1 MGVAVVRDAFAVSA
15 GRPRSGPCTLLHR
28 TRLPRPKPLSPCALP
43 SPLPSSRVAPTT
55 TRSPPW
61 PWRSS
66 TRPPQSLSPTRRRW
80 AARACVGAVCRRREG
95 CLEVG
100 VGQHPRAPPVR
111 AAPCQVVANCKA
123 LAARLVSHG
132 YSLVTGGTDNHLIL
146 WDLRPLG
153 ITGGKVGAGGRAR
166 VQRALLWAEGRL
178 RGPGLVR
185 GGSAGCGRPA
195 CLGQCGEAH
204 ARSRSPPP

>member
-1 MGVAVVRDAFAVSA
+1 M
-15 GRPRSGPCTLLHR
+15 
-28 TRLPRPKPLSPCALP
+28 
-43 SPLPSSRVAPTT
+43 
-55 TRSPPW
+55 
-61 PWRSS
+61 
-66 TRPPQSLSPTRRRW
+66 
-80 AARACVGAVCRRREG
+80 
-95 CLEVG
+95 
-100 VGQHPRAPPVR
+100 R

-132 YSLVTGGTDNHLIL
+132 YGLVTGGTDNHLIL